1 MISRSDLGGLVPL
14 DGPVP
19 AKTFVIEV
27 HADDTQAYLGELA
40 GDRVEPTDDAYLWRL
55 SVPDAGDFLVDNLDQ
70 RFWSFHTIM
79 PSVPAAAWLREC
91 VETRRDTDWMW
102 LPSAHLRHIAPG
114 AVSRR
119 VRTEFRGGRLAGLN
133 GDAAQDLRV
142 QLTGTHADQLLD
154 QIAAM
159 PQYRHAVSFHDI
171 EVELDD
177 PDLGPLREAVKRSG
191 LFAAHG
197 EDFVHHAQFVR
208 TVVERYSRLIEAIEA
223 LALAFSPRPD
233 TRMTDPDFAPEA
245 DDPLGASFSGLPVGI
260 RFSRQITDLS
270 AFCDELFSAR
280 APLRLWGQPEI
291 TGDSAVVDAVDLHVG
306 QRLGVE
312 IGRDWMRVYLLA
324 GSCGNTIARLVSNLQ
339 ASFDSALTLSQPS
352 LQEAAALEP
361 NLGQRS

>member
-1 MISRSDLGGLVPL
+1 MISRSDLGTLVPL
-14 DGPVP
+14 DGPVA

-27 HADDTQAYLGELA
+27 HTDDPPAYLADLA
-40 GDRVEPTDDAYLWRL
+40 AGYVEPTDDAYLWRL

-79 PSVPAAAWLREC
+79 HSLPAASWLQDR

-119 VRTEFRGGRLAGLN
+119 VRTEFHGGRLVGLQ
-133 GDAAQDLRV
+133 DEAAQDLRV
-142 QLTGTHADQLLD
+142 QLTGAHADQLLD
-154 QIAAM
+154 RIAAM

-208 TVVERYSRLIEAIEA
+208 TVVGRYARLIEAIEA
-223 LALAFSPRPD
+223 LALSFSPWPD
-233 TRMTDPDFAPEA
+233 TRAEDLTVAPEA
-245 DDPLGASFSGLPVGI
+245 DLPVGAAFSGMPVGI
-260 RFSRQITDLS
+260 RFSRQITNLP

-291 TGDSAVVDAVDLHVG
+291 MGDNAMVDAVDLHVG
-306 QRLGVE
+306 QRLGME
-312 IGRDWMRVYLLA
+312 IGRDWMRVYLMP
-324 GSCGNTIARLVSNLQ
+324 GSCGNTVARLVSNLQ
-339 ASFDSALTLSQPS
+339 ASFDSALTLSQPG

-361 NLGQRS
+361 SAN

>member
-1 MISRSDLGGLVPL
+1 MISRSDLGTLVPL
-14 DGPVP
+14 DGPVA

-27 HADDTQAYLGELA
+27 HADDPSAYLADLT

-55 SVPDAGDFLVDNLDQ
+55 SVPDVGDFLVDNLDQ

-79 PSVPAAAWLREC
+79 HSAPATSWLQDR

-114 AVSRR
+114 AASRR
-119 VRTEFRGGRLAGLN
+119 VRTEFHGGRLG
-133 GDAAQDLRV
+133 GSEDDAARDLRV
-142 QLTGTHADQLLD
+142 QLTGVQADELLD

-159 PQYRHAVSFHDI
+159 PRYRHAVSFHDI
-171 EVELDD
+171 EVELED

-197 EDFVHHAQFVR
+197 EDFAHHAQFVR
-208 TVVERYSRLIEAIEA
+208 TVVGRYARLIEAIEA
-223 LALAFSPRPD
+223 LALSFSPRSD
-233 TRMTDPDFAPEA
+233 SEA
-245 DDPLGASFSGLPVGI
+245 EDVTAATGLPVGAAFSGMPIGI
-260 RFSRQITDLS
+260 RFSRQITNLS

-306 QRLGVE
+306 QRLGME
-312 IGRDWMRVYLLA
+312 IGQDWMRVYLTA
-324 GSCGNTIARLVSNLQ
+324 GSCGNTVARLVSNLQ
-339 ASFDSALTLSQPS
+339 ASFDSALTLSQPV

-361 NLGQRS
+361 AAS